1 MNEPD
6 EFYEAGR
13 LIQWALQPD
22 ARPINNP
29 EYHQLLN
36 RYLDFLSFRAIVKS
50 IATGLGLEVVGEDLR
65 GLVLVPTAM
74 SIFAMKPSEYPTS
87 STADDRLINGLIQVA
102 IIATVFPRAQ
112 DLEEDPTIARPPIS
126 IDEVE
131 STLREICERLEVE
144 SRDRPDPSVIDRAA
158 GLDEA
163 WRIYH
168 SRADVK
174 KTPRDRKSS
183 KVTRTLIEN
192 GLEFLQV
199 QGCFQLRN
207 GKYQPNWRYRVMV
220 QQFTA
225 TQIYKAVCNILEPER
240 S

>member
-1 MNEPD
+1 MNETD
-6 EFYEAGR
+6 FCEAGR
-13 LIQWALQPD
+13 LIQWSLQPNEHS
-22 ARPINNP
+22 INHP
-29 EYHQLLN
+29 EYDRLLN
-36 RYLDFLSFRAIVKS
+36 RYLDCLQFRAMVKS
-50 IATGLGLEVVGEDLR
+50 IATGLGLEFVGEDLR
-65 GLVLVPTAM
+65 GLVLVPTAA

-87 STADDRLINGLIQVA
+87 SSSEDRLINGLIQVA
-102 IIATVFPRAQ
+102 ILATVFPRSQ

-126 IDEVE
+126 IAEVE
-131 STLREICERLEVE
+131 STLREICERLEAE
-144 SRDRPDPSVIDRAA
+144 SRMRPDPSVTDRVD

-168 SRADVK
+168 RRADVK
-174 KTPRDRKSS
+174 KTPSDRKSP

-192 GLEFLQV
+192 GLEFLRS
-199 QGCFQLRN
+199 QGCFQLRK

-225 TQIYKAVCNILEPER
+225 TQIYQTVRNILEPEC